1 MIDRKRKLAFIMAW
15 FLLLAGC
22 AKEQDIP
29 ELIEPVVNNESYRPV
44 EYGGVAKTET
54 AMADVVPEEYCHFM
68 KEAAKVSEITVDLG
82 QHVEAGELLAVMDVT
97 ELKAELSAK
106 EKELELEQ
114 TLYSYQKKIC
124 DEQVK
129 EQKLKKQDY
138 KKSGAKEEA
147 AACDT
152 QIALLEENRRY
163 DALLEKHKET
173 MLREEIAGLQERV
186 EEGSV
191 KASHAGYVTYV
202 KNLEIS
208 DQAAAYEN
216 VVIVSDYDA
225 LHLEL
230 QEDISK
236 DLYTEGRDGTYDE
249 IYTLLNG
256 RQCSAE
262 IYTYSNQE
270 LIAIQSA
277 GLYPKIRLEADN
289 LEKSVSPGDK
299 IPVYFKSSS
308 AEHILRIGMDSLY
321 NTGNHNFVY
330 VKNGDGREKREV
342 RIGYHNDIYAE
353 VTEGLKEGEWIYYS
367 SNAIMPEQY
376 EELTVAKQDYAP
388 SGSGLG
394 VRGEPAYTQIYSY
407 AQQEDAVVES
417 VYFAK
422 GDKVNKGDV
431 ICTLKTKP
439 GKAKLKEMEQNLS
452 ALREEH
458 KEALKEYDRQ
468 LKELDGQIAK
478 AKEDY
483 ARQKKREK
491 EETRTEQTT
500 EENVEEASEQA
511 ATEEN
516 QAEGIMEQI
525 ATEENQ
531 AEGIMEQTVTEE
543 KQTVEIMEQAAEE
556 AQAEGTEDGQA
567 EDGKESANGQT
578 VSETLAR
585 QLECQKNVVLY
596 EKKSAQA
603 QYDYS
608 YSDMQRKYDNAVK
621 VNDGSGKQDI
631 CAKQSGI
638 VGNLNIYENKK
649 IKAEKDPNLFQIYA
663 EDSKKYSVNTKSDYV
678 GAGSKVT
685 IRIKDSGKEYES
697 KVIGNS
703 AARGKVYVTTREQKV
718 YVTRSDS
725 LAEGSYAYI
734 TIPEDIQEET
744 EGAEISYAS
753 VSLRDVVV
761 LPAGVVNEEVNA
773 LNPDIIRYYVWKIV
787 EGNFVKQYVQLAET
801 LNTEEQVCVLEGLE
815 SGDILA
821 NPVVNQK

>member
-1 MIDRKRKLAFIMAW
+1 MINRKRKLAFIMAW

-82 QHVEAGELLAVMDVT
+82 QHVEAGELLAVMDVS

-129 EQKLKKQDY
+129 EQKLKKQDC

-173 MLREEIAGLQERV
+173 MLREEIVGLQERV

-230 QEDISK
+230 QEDISN

-256 RQCSAE
+256 RQCNAE

-277 GLYPKIRLEADN
+277 GLYPKIRLEADD

-353 VTEGLKEGEWIYYS
+353 VTEGLKEGEWVYYS

-394 VRGEPAYTQIYSY
+394 VRGEPAYTRIYSY
-407 AQQEDAVVES
+407 TQQEDAVVES

-478 AKEDY
+478 AKKDY
-483 ARQKKREK
+483 A
-491 EETRTEQTT
+491 
-500 EENVEEASEQA
+500 N
-511 ATEEN
+511 
-516 QAEGIMEQI
+516 
-525 ATEENQ
+525 
-531 AEGIMEQTVTEE
+531 
-543 KQTVEIMEQAAEE
+543 
-556 AQAEGTEDGQA
+556 D
-567 EDGKESANGQT
+567 QT
-578 VSETLAR
+578 VSETFAR

-608 YSDMQRKYDNAVK
+608 YSDMQREYDNAVN

-638 VGNLNIYENKK
+638 LGNLNIYENMK
-649 IKAEKDPNLFQIYA
+649 IKAEKDSNLFQIYA

-718 YVTRSDS
+718 YVTSSDS

-734 TIPEDIQEET
+734 TIPEDIPEET

-773 LNPDIIRYYVWKIV
+773 LNPDITRYYVWKIV

-801 LNTEEQVCVLEGLE
+801 VNTEEQVCVLEGLE

-821 NPVVNQK
+821 NPVVNQE

>member
-1 MIDRKRKLAFIMAW
+1 MIDGKRKLAFIMAW
-15 FLLLAGC
+15 LLLLAGC

-129 EQKLKKQDY
+129 EQKLKKQDC

-202 KNLEIS
+202 KNLKIS

-236 DLYTEGRDGTYDE
+236 DLYTEGRDGTYDD
-249 IYTLLNG
+249 IYMLLNG
-256 RQCSAE
+256 RQCDAE

-277 GLYPKIRLEADN
+277 GLYPRIRLEADN

-353 VTEGLKEGEWIYYS
+353 VTEGLKEGEWVYYS

-376 EELTVAKQDYAP
+376 EELTVTKQDYAP

-407 AQQEDAVVES
+407 TQQEDAVVES
-417 VYFAK
+417 VYFAR

-439 GKAKLKEMEQNLS
+439 GKAKLKEMEQGLS

-458 KEALKEYDRQ
+458 KETLNEYDRQ

-478 AKEDY
+478 AKKDY
-483 ARQKKREK
+483 ARQKKQAK

-500 EENVEEASEQA
+500 EEVVEEAS
-511 ATEEN
+511 
-516 QAEGIMEQI
+516 
-525 ATEENQ
+525 
-531 AEGIMEQTVTEE
+531 EQTVTEE
-543 KQTVEIMEQAAEE
+543 KQTAEIMEQAAEE

-596 EKKSAQA
+596 EKKSAQV

-608 YSDMQRKYDNAVK
+608 YSDMQREYDNAVK

-718 YVTRSDS
+718 YVTSSDS

-734 TIPEDIQEET
+734 TIPEDIPEEA

-773 LNPDIIRYYVWKIV
+773 LNPDITRYYVWKIV

-815 SGDILA
+815 SGDVLA
-821 NPVVNQK
+821 NPVVNQE

>member
-1 MIDRKRKLAFIMAW
+1 MINRKRKLAFIMAW

-97 ELKAELSAK
+97 GLKAELSAK

-129 EQKLKKQDY
+129 EQKLKKQDC

-230 QEDISK
+230 QEDISN

-249 IYTLLNG
+249 IYMFLNG

-321 NTGNHNFVY
+321 NTGNHSFVY

-353 VTEGLKEGEWIYYS
+353 VTEGLKEGEWVYYS

-376 EELTVAKQDYAP
+376 EELPVAKQDYAP
-388 SGSGLG
+388 SGSGLS

-407 AQQEDAVVES
+407 TQQEDAVVES

-478 AKEDY
+478 AKGDY
-483 ARQKKREK
+483 ARQKKQEK
-491 EETRTEQTT
+491 EET
-500 EENVEEASEQA
+500 SE
-511 ATEEN
+511 
-516 QAEGIMEQI
+516 
-525 ATEENQ
+525 
-531 AEGIMEQTVTEE
+531 
-543 KQTVEIMEQAAEE
+543 
-556 AQAEGTEDGQA
+556 
-567 EDGKESANGQT
+567 QT

-608 YSDMQRKYDNAVK
+608 YSDMQREYDNAVK

-685 IRIKDSGKEYES
+685 IRIKDRGKEYES
-697 KVIGNS
+697 RVIGNS

-718 YVTRSDS
+718 YVTSSDS

-734 TIPEDIQEET
+734 TIPEDIPEEA

-773 LNPDIIRYYVWKIV
+773 LNPDITRYYVWKIV

-815 SGDILA
+815 NGDVLA
-821 NPVVNQK
+821 NPVVNQE

>member
-22 AKEQDIP
+22 AKEQDVP

-97 ELKAELSAK
+97 GLKAELSAK

-129 EQKLKKQDY
+129 EQKLKKQDC

-230 QEDISK
+230 QEDISN

-256 RQCSAE
+256 RQCNAE

-277 GLYPKIRLEADN
+277 GLYPKIRLETDD

-342 RIGYHNDIYAE
+342 QIGYHNDIYAE
-353 VTEGLKEGEWIYYS
+353 VTEGLKEGEWVYYS

-376 EELTVAKQDYAP
+376 EELTVEKQDYAP

-407 AQQEDAVVES
+407 TQQEDAVVES

-439 GKAKLKEMEQNLS
+439 GKAKLKEMEQGLS

-478 AKEDY
+478 AKKDY
-483 ARQKKREK
+483 ARQKKQEK
-491 EETRTEQTT
+491 EETQTEQTT
-500 EENVEEASEQA
+500 EETVE
-511 ATEEN
+511 
-516 QAEGIMEQI
+516 
-525 ATEENQ
+525 
-531 AEGIMEQTVTEE
+531 
-543 KQTVEIMEQAAEE
+543 EIMEQAAEE
-556 AQAEGTEDGQA
+556 VQAEGTEDGQA
-567 EDGKESANGQT
+567 EDEKESANGQT
-578 VSETLAR
+578 VSETFAR

-608 YSDMQRKYDNAVK
+608 YSDMQREYDNAVK

-638 VGNLNIYENKK
+638 LGNLNIYENKK

-718 YVTRSDS
+718 YVTSSDS

-734 TIPEDIQEET
+734 TIPEDIPEET

-773 LNPDIIRYYVWKIV
+773 LNPDITRYYVWKIV
-787 EGNFVKQYVQLAET
+787 EGSFVKQYVQLAET
-801 LNTEEQVCVLEGLE
+801 VNTEEQVCVLEGLE
-815 SGDILA
+815 NGDVLA
-821 NPVVNQK
+821 NPVVNQE